1 MSEAALPYGFARR
14 HGVIVRDGGAEC
26 AHLATAPLAARLEVQ
41 RLYGATIRFVP
52 LAEAA
57 FDEALRA
64 AYQDSGNDA
73 AGFAAALDTDLAAL
87 AESALGTGAAKI
99 SPRSPVSVAGGWQR
113 REVAVE
119 LPSVAYAEAATFL
132 AAAAAAEPPWR
143 LREIDVRP
151 AAEAGQGA
159 WSLVLETLEKKRP

>member
-1 MSEAALPYGFARR
+1 MTAERVWKGLAVALAALAAAATLQTTLSAPRQRDLLARKEADLAKIRTFAGRWA
-14 HGVIVRDGGAEC
+14 AE
-26 AHLATAPLAARLEVQ
+26 
-41 RLYGATIRFVP
+41 
-52 LAEAA
+52 
-57 FDEALRA
+57 DALRA
-64 AYQDSGNDA
+64 DWDRRQIAQPA
-73 AGFAAALDTDLAAL
+73 DLAAL

>member
-1 MSEAALPYGFARR
+1 MAAERVWKG
-14 HGVIVRDGGAEC
+14 
-26 AHLATAPLAARLEVQ
+26 LAVA
-41 RLYGATIRFVP
+41 
-52 LAEAA
+52 
-57 FDEALRA
+57 
-64 AYQDSGNDA
+64 
-73 AGFAAALDTDLAAL
+73 LAAL
-87 AESALGTGAAKI
+87 AAAGTLQTTLSAPRQRDLLARKEADLAKIRTFAGRWAAEDALRADWDRRQIAQPADLAELAVNALGTGAAKI

-151 AAEAGQGA
+151 AAEAGKGA
-159 WSLVLETLEKKRP
+159 LSLVLETLEKKRP